1 MSPPSIREAL
11 RVLDTEGLVTV
22 QRGNV
27 GGAIVRA
34 PQAGEVAYMLG
45 LV

>member
-1 MSPPSIREAL
+1 VSKPSLREAL
-11 RVLDTEGLVTV
+11 RILEAEGLLSV

-34 PQAGEVAYMLG
+34 PTARSSA
-45 LV
+45 